1 VNSDLISSSVENINE
16 QNLHEV
22 VFSVVGVLS
31 VLERLMDQ
39 FFLTQPTCEDLEAL
53 QRSLCGARLLISSLT
68 PTVTLIN

>member
-1 VNSDLISSSVENINE
+1 MNNDLISSSVENVNE

-31 VLERLMDQ
+31 VLERLMDH

-53 QRSLCGARLLISSLT
+53 QRSLCGARLLISSLA
-68 PTVTLIN
+68 PKVTLTN